1 MRITAIDTVQV
12 EAWPHLIWVRV
23 HTDAGLVGLGETC
36 FHTEAVAGYVH
47 QVAAPYLI
55 GKDPTRIDLHSRTL
69 LKSLM
74 ALVAYQ
80 GSGAEVRAISALD
93 IALWDILGQIA
104 GLPIHALLGG
114 LSRDSIRVY
123 NTCNGYRPGWKR
135 GPGDPGEGYWRL
147 LAAGKPEGPY
157 EDLEG
162 FINRADELAE
172 SLLAEGIGA
181 MKIYPFNAAA
191 EANGGLHISGAE
203 LKTALEPF
211 RRVRAKL
218 GDRIDMMVDFH
229 SLWNLP
235 QAKRIA
241 HALEEFAPYWLE
253 DPVKMDNIDVLADY
267 AASTRLTVC
276 GSETLGTRA
285 EFRAIIERRAVG
297 IVMFDV
303 GWVGGIS
310 EARKIAAM
318 AETHHL
324 PVAPHDATGPIAL
337 VAGNHVVM
345 NATNGLIQEIVRSF
359 YSTWYRDIVTELPAL
374 VDGMMRP
381 LTGPGLGTRLQP
393 DLLQRRDA
401 RLRVTRA

>member
-1 MRITAIDTVQV
+1 MRITAIDTIQV
-12 EAWPHLIWVRV
+12 EEWPHLIWVRV

-36 FHTEAVAGYVH
+36 FHADAVAGYVH
-47 QVAAPYLI
+47 QVAAPYLV
-55 GKDPTRIDLHSRTL
+55 GQDPLRIDLHNRAL
-69 LKSLM
+69 LKSLL

-93 IALWDILGQIA
+93 IALWDILGQVA
-104 GLPIHALLGG
+104 NLPIHALLGG
-114 LSRDSIRVY
+114 LSRDTIRVY

-135 GPGDPGEGYWRL
+135 RPGDPGEGYWRL

-162 FINRADELAE
+162 FINRADELAA
-172 SLLAEGIGA
+172 SLLEQGIGA

-191 EANGGLHISGAE
+191 EASGGLHISAAD
-203 LKTALEPF
+203 LRTALEPF
-211 RRVRAKL
+211 RRVRARH
-218 GDRIDMMVDFH
+218 GDRIDVMVDFH

-241 HALEEFAPYWLE
+241 RALEEFEPYWLE

-285 EFRAIIERRAVG
+285 EFREIIERRAVG

-310 EARKIAAM
+310 EARKIAAQ

-345 NATNGLIQEIVRSF
+345 NAPNGLIQEIVRSF
-359 YSTWYRDIVTELPAL
+359 YSTWYADIVTELPKITH
-374 VDGMMRP
+374 GMMTP
-381 LTGPGLGTRLQP
+381 LTGAGLGTKLQ
-393 DLLQRRDA
+393 DAFLKRDDIHM
-401 RLRVTRA
+401 RTHRG